1 MKFKELPEGHYYV
14 LRVLKDIV
22 YVEKPEIKPEERA
35 LYEMDPYL
43 KKVVHDGR
51 TYRHYS
57 REVGDLEAVF
67 KPRAEVRKEERRER
81 KSLGMKY
88 GIVTKHLI
96 EKKPMKGK
104 TLETALS
111 LVTCE
116 DPAAGVNTDP
126 LTMGIAQ
133 KLRAGEPLNDYE
145 AHLMIDV
152 WMLHSKL
159 SI

>member
-1 MKFKELPEGHYYV
+1 MKFKELPEGHYLI
-14 LRVLKDIV
+14 LRVLKDII
-22 YVEKPEIKPEERA
+22 YVEKREIKPEE
-35 LYEMDPYL
+35 LPFFETDPY
-43 KKVVHDGR
+43 KVVHDGR
-51 TYRHYS
+51 TYRHFS
-57 REVGDLEAVF
+57 REIGDLEAVF
-67 KPRAEVRKEERRER
+67 KPRSEVRKEERRER
-81 KSLGMKY
+81 KSLGAKY

-116 DPAAGVNTDP
+116 DPTARVNTDP
-126 LTMGIAQ
+126 LTTGIAQ
-133 KLRAGEPLNDYE
+133 KLKAGKPLSDYE

-152 WMLHSKL
+152 WMLHDKL